1 MNLLLLFLLMGKG
14 INGPKRLGLDTKI
27 LAELS
32 PFLPLEARR
41 GVRALCE
48 YETCI
53 TKPDFYKG
61 ETSRN
66 PEQLLKIIE
75 HMSRDKTPIMLFRLM
90 SSMGKLKNIDPNSP
104 EGLSAMLSAILP
116 DDMRK
121 NMPDIPTLINM
132 INIVQSM
139 SQEEEDSEEEHEQC
153 TNQPEDYCPREIRAP
168 MNTRQR
174 RIFGQLLRRRR

>member
-1 MNLLLLFLLMGKG
+1 
-14 INGPKRLGLDTKI
+14 
-27 LAELS
+27 
-32 PFLPLEARR
+32 
-41 GVRALCE
+41 
-48 YETCI
+48 
-53 TKPDFYKG
+53 
-61 ETSRN
+61 
-66 PEQLLKIIE
+66 
-75 HMSRDKTPIMLFRLM
+75 MLFRLM